1 MFKTILM
8 SLALSLSI
16 AFPAL
21 AQTTTAEDAERF
33 VQSQANA
40 VIDTLDALNEGDTD
54 LDSVRMDFRNRIDQ
68 LADVA
73 RISNFVLGRYRRTAS
88 PEDLAEFRAAF
99 RDYAIRVYEREL
111 GAYGGQQLE
120 VTGSVTR
127 RPGDYIVQSRV
138 FGGPDG
144 REFDVNWR
152 ILERDGALKAVD
164 VEVFGVWLA
173 QTQREQILSVIGN
186 NRGDVTAA
194 TRMLQNQGASDL
206 GTDPIL
212 EQE

>member
-1 MFKTILM
+1 MFKTLM
-8 SLALSLSI
+8 VSLALSLGALTS
-16 AFPAL
+16 AL
-21 AQTTTAEDAERF
+21 AQTTTSDDAETF
-33 VQSQANA
+33 VQNQANA
-40 VIDTLDALNEGDTD
+40 VITSLADLQQGETD
-54 LDSVRMDFRNRIDQ
+54 LDSVRADFRNRIDD
-68 LADVA
+68 LADVE

-88 PEDLAEFRAAF
+88 AEDLDEFRAAF

-111 GAYGGQQLE
+111 GAYDGQQLE
-120 VTGSVTR
+120 VTGSVVR

-138 FGGPDG
+138 FGGADG

-186 NRGDVTAA
+186 NRGDVKAA

-206 GTDPIL
+206 GTAPIL

>member
-1 MFKTILM
+1 MFKTTLI
-8 SLALSLSI
+8 SLAFALSVAI
-16 AFPAL
+16 PAF
-21 AQTTTAEDAERF
+21 AQTTTPDDAETF

-40 VIDTLDALNEGDTD
+40 VIETLSDLNAGNTD
-54 LDSVRMDFRNRIDQ
+54 LESVRMDFRNRIDE
-68 LADVA
+68 LADVE

-88 PEDLAEFRAAF
+88 EEDLAEFRAAF

-111 GAYGGQQLE
+111 GAYSGQQLE
-120 VTGSVTR
+120 VTGSVAR

-138 FGGPDG
+138 FGGPNG
-144 REFDVNWR
+144 RDFDVNWR

-186 NRGDVTAA
+186 NRGDVKAA
-194 TRMLQNQGASDL
+194 TRMLQRQGASDL
-206 GTDPIL
+206 GTAPIL